1 MSYGNNM
8 PINGVEKMEYKI
20 FGNAQSSENPII
32 IVSENIL
39 SDKMS

>member
-8 PINGVEKMEYKI
+8 PVYSDEKIEYKI

-32 IVSENIL
+32 VSENIL
-39 SDKMS
+39 LDKMS

>member
-8 PINGVEKMEYKI
+8 PINGVEKMGYKI

-32 IVSENIL
+32 VSENIL
-39 SDKMS
+39 LDKMS